1 MCDTL
6 LINMA
11 DTGSWVCGDYISIFR
26 NWEREGGVRERLREF
41 LNENPRTIRT
51 TATQVIPRSLAFG
64 RRQQIRNIGFRGHTQ
79 LKALFLN
86 GLLKHCGIEIFLTC
100 CTFCKS

>member
-1 MCDTL
+1 MYDTL

-41 LNENPRTIRT
+41 LNE
-51 TATQVIPRSLAFG
+51 
-64 RRQQIRNIGFRGHTQ
+64 
-79 LKALFLN
+79 
-86 GLLKHCGIEIFLTC
+86 
-100 CTFCKS
+100 KSKNNTNNNNSSNS